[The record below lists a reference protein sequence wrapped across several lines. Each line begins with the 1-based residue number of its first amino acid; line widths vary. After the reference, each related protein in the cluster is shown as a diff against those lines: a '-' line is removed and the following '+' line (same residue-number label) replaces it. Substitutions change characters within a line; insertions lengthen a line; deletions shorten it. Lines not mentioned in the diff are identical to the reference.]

1 MKQINVTGRRLF
13 LRRASALAALASLAP
28 HAWAGQR
35 NDAFFRLQ
43 KSGGRWWLIHPEG
56 QRFWSIGVNHVDPAT
71 LRYTDNGRI
80 WEEKYNNSMQ
90 QWLQTVRTDLQGW
103 GFNTLGWNQ
112 EVVTINPQN
121 HRHSRSFTF
130 EEYQWLDM
138 PYCHMLPFIE
148 SHQWE
153 IETRLPD
160 IRSKGFAEWA
170 DYVARDHCARMKDDP
185 NLIGYFYTDCPTWV
199 HSNGA
204 TRWKAPLFD
213 PELLDTE
220 TGRKELSQLAT
231 TYYRVLHDA
240 VRRYDS
246 HHLILGDRYEANHPL
261 PEEVVRAALPY
272 VDVLSFQCFRGAD
285 KVAEKLGY
293 WALLTGHP
301 VLLGDSAIWVEPFDP
316 KWPPPEQR
324 HHDPGGYQDTME
336 ALWQIPESI
345 GFHLC
350 GAYLQN
356 DVRNYGLKNRNDEVD
371 LPYTLELARIN
382 REMQNRITGWR
393 P

>member
-1 MKQINVTGRRLF
+1 
-13 LRRASALAALASLAP
+13 
-28 HAWAGQR
+28 
-35 NDAFFRLQ
+35 
-43 KSGGRWWLIHPEG
+43 
-56 QRFWSIGVNHVDPAT
+56 
-71 LRYTDNGRI
+71 
-80 WEEKYNNSMQ
+80 
-90 QWLQTVRTDLQGW
+90 VRTDLQGW

>member
-1 MKQINVTGRRLF
+1 MKQLSAGALSCSLPVSGLF
-13 LRRASALAALASLAP
+13 R
-28 HAWAGQR
+28 QR
-35 NDAFFRLQ
+35 EKSFFHLE
-43 KSGGRWWLIHPEG
+43 KSGKRWWLIDPDDK
-56 QRFWSIGVNHVDPAT
+56 RFWSIGINHVDPAT
-71 LRYTDNGRI
+71 LRYADNSHI
-80 WEEKYNNSMQ
+80 WEEKYQNSMRN
-90 QWLQTVRTDLQGW
+90 WLQTVRSDLQGW

-160 IRSKGFAEWA
+160 IRSKGFEEWA

-185 NLIGYFYTDCPTWV
+185 KLIGYFYTDCPTWV
-199 HSNGA
+199 HSNGS
-204 TRWKAPLFD
+204 TRWKAPIFD
-213 PELLDTE
+213 PELLNTE
-220 TGRKELSQLAT
+220 AGKKELSDLAT

-240 VRRYDS
+240 VRRYDP

-261 PEEVVRAALPY
+261 PEEVVRAAQPY

-293 WALLTGHP
+293 WARLTGHP
-301 VLLGDSAIWVEPFDP
+301 VLLGDSAIWVEPFNP

-324 HHDPGGYQDTME
+324 HHDPAGYRATME

-356 DVRNYGLKNRNDEVD
+356 DVRNYGLKNRNDEPD
-371 LPYTLELARIN
+371 MPYTAQMAEIN
-382 REMQNRITGWR
+382 HKMQAQVRKWR